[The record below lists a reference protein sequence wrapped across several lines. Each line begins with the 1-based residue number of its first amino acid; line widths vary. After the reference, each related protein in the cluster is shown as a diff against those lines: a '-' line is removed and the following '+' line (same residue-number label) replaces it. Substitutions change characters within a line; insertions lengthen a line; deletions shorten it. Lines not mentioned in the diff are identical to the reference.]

1 MYYTLHNLMFNALII
16 CITYLM
22 TGATNNGWE
31 DSPRGVIT
39 GKTSFAHAGAIV
51 NNESSNV
58 FVTHLGRIVST
69 VWETRDECLVQDPG
83 FQPLYIAAEWAKSQ
97 VYHAQIPIRSES
109 RKKRKQFSIKVRV
122 RSTQI
127 YNTLLGHR
135 LTLRHTHHLCST
147 FQNEKQKLSFL
158 PRKIFHLQLLATKQ
172 SSKIKSNLNFNE
184 KLAKVWKNF
193 NFGYF
198 GLH

>member
-1 MYYTLHNLMFNALII
+1 MFSTFLNSVLEQLLCFPYFQYWVWKELLCFPYIENTKA
-16 CITYLM
+16 
-22 TGATNNGWE
+22 
-31 DSPRGVIT
+31 VID
-39 GKTSFAHAGAIV
+39 K
-51 NNESSNV
+51 
-58 FVTHLGRIVST
+58 
-69 VWETRDECLVQDPG
+69 
-83 FQPLYIAAEWAKSQ
+83 
-97 VYHAQIPIRSES
+97 S
-109 RKKRKQFSIKVRV
+109 RKRCYFCVLS
-122 RSTQI
+122 
-127 YNTLLGHR
+127 LLLLLCFM
-135 LTLRHTHHLCST
+135 LTRHTHHLWST